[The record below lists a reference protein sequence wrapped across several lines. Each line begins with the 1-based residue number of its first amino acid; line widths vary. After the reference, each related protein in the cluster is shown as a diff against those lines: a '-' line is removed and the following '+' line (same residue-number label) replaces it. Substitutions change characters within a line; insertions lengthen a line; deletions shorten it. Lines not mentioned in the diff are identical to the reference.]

1 MIYFDKT
8 YKGVTFV
15 EMIVTIAVM
24 SIVMLGASLFFVRMW
39 TMYHFTIKSG
49 VASFVANK
57 AVDDSVNMMR
67 KARQAQNGAFP
78 IELADDHE
86 FIFYADYDNDG
97 IVEKIKYFVEDNT
110 YKMSITEP
118 DASTPPVYDGVEE
131 IHDLAN
137 NITNDIASGE
147 VIFSYYNVDGTI
159 YEYDD
164 IEGMALETMATPA
177 DIRMVK
183 IVLYVNPEPIFRSP
197 DDVRIESFVVV
208 RNLTEF
214 DDIPT

>member
-1 MIYFDKT
+1 MIKFKRT

-15 EMIVTIAVM
+15 EMIVTIVVM

-39 TMYHFTIKSG
+39 MMHHFAIKSG
-49 VASFVANK
+49 IASFVASK
-57 AVDDSVNMMR
+57 AVEDSVNMMR
-67 KARQAQNGAFP
+67 KAQQPLNGTFP
-78 IELADDHE
+78 IEVADDHE
-86 FIFYADYDNDG
+86 FIFYADYDNDSD
-97 IVEKIKYFVEDNT
+97 VEKVRYFVEDGVFRRGV
-110 YKMSITEP
+110 IEP
-118 DASTPPVYDGVEE
+118 DTAIPPAYGGTEE
-131 IHDLAN
+131 VRDLAN

-147 VIFSYYNVDGTI
+147 VIFSYYSGDGTI

-183 IVLYVNPEPIFRSP
+183 IVLYVNPEPVFRSP

-214 DDIPT
+214 DNIPT